1 MHCFEVLDVLYRVL
15 EASPVAWTYR
25 RVIVSDYGTSSMP
38 RERIYIAILGQTIS
52 NFFPFLPSNLL
63 IRILIDLKCWIR
75 IRSETNADLQQWV
88 SPKTPPHPLP
98 PRASHLNQQTKKL
111 WKTLDENW
119 IVQGERSRKEI
130 MRQYTVNKTMMQKM
144 MRKSSKFLLKY
155 CEHEFRVLCK

>member
-38 RERIYIAILGQTIS
+38 RERIYIAILGHTIS

-63 IRILIDLKCWIR
+63 IRIRIDLKCWIR

-88 SPKTPPHPLP
+88 SPKTPPRPLP
-98 PRASHLNQQTKKL
+98 P
-111 WKTLDENW
+111 
-119 IVQGERSRKEI
+119 
-130 MRQYTVNKTMMQKM
+130 
-144 MRKSSKFLLKY
+144 KSLPS
-155 CEHEFRVLCK
+155 